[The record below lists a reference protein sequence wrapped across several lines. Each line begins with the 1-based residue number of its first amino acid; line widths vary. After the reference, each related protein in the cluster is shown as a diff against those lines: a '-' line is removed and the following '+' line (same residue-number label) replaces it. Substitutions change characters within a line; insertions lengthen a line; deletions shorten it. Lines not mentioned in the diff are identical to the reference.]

1 MKAKLLIN
9 PTRIYPNVAEREGN
23 IVEVDMNTLDE
34 AGGLLRMDN
43 DGLYQWLW
51 FKRKEFELSSADVKS

>member
-9 PTRIYPNVAEREGN
+9 PARIYPSVAEREGN
-23 IVEVDMNTLDE
+23 IVVVDIDTLDE

>member
-23 IVEVDMNTLDE
+23 IAEVDMETLDN
-34 AGGLLRMDN
+34 AGGLLRMNN

-51 FKRKEFELSSADVKS
+51 FKRGEFEMVGADVKS